1 MGLLRLA
8 SRVRAFTRYAPGRL
22 VPAFDD
28 PHVKMLHLHPPIGL
42 PLLIVAAHLP
52 SKLRGDDEDQGYRIR
67 RLRSD
72 IEAQEARSRHQNTLV
87 IGDLNVNPFED
98 ALTAADGLHGVMDKP
113 LANRPARVVQG
124 SAAGLSKDSRF
135 GQRIEHALAA
145 GVRDGGACPLSVS
158 PFRKSTARYG
168 VWIGLCLCA
177 EIAELQRSPRFCC
190 LAVGAGTPFS
200 APQART
206 LLGDLMISACSAQKA
221 VATRPRTFAINP
233 HPDSHRY
240 STAGTGHTEQKKV
253 SSVARSN
260 VAVCVMLSGAM
271 FVITTEHHP

>member
-52 SKLRGDDEDQGYRIR
+52 SKLRGDDQDQGYRIR

-98 ALTAADGLHGVMDKP
+98 ALTAADGLHGVDGQASGQSSRARGARQCRWPKQRF
-113 LANRPARVVQG
+113 AVRPTDR
-124 SAAGLSKDSRF
+124 
-135 GQRIEHALAA
+135 
-145 GVRDGGACPLSVS
+145 ACPRGRG
-158 PFRKSTARYG
+158 P
-168 VWIGLCLCA
+168 
-177 EIAELQRSPRFCC
+177 
-190 LAVGAGTPFS
+190 
-200 APQART
+200 
-206 LLGDLMISACSAQKA
+206 
-221 VATRPRTFAINP
+221 
-233 HPDSHRY
+233 
-240 STAGTGHTEQKKV
+240 
-253 SSVARSN
+253 
-260 VAVCVMLSGAM
+260 
-271 FVITTEHHP
+271 